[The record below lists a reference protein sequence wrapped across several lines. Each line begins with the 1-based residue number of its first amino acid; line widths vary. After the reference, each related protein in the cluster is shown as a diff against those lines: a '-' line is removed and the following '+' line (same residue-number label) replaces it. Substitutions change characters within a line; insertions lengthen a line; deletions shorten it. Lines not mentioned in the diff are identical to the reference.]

1 MPVLLLLLVGTVVEI
16 FVLIAIGSAIGVLPT
31 IALVLVATVVGV
43 MLLRREGTKALTAFR
58 DKVRAGQPPQAEVLD
73 GFLIAAAA
81 VLIILPGFISDLL
94 AIALLFPPTRR
105 VLRGRILKRVV
116 RRTPPEQQVFIID
129 AQP

>member
-58 DKVRAGQPPQAEVLD
+58 DKVRAGQAPQAEVLD
-73 GFLIAAAA
+73 GFLIAVAA

-94 AIALLFPPTRR
+94 AIVLLFPPTRR
-105 VLRGRILKRVV
+105 MLRRRILIRFE
-116 RRTPPEQQVFIID
+116 RRTPEQQIFVID

>member
-1 MPVLLLLLVGTVVEI
+1 MPVLLLLLIGAVVEI
-16 FVLIAIGSAIGVLPT
+16 FVLIAIGSVIGVLPT

-43 MLLRREGTKALTAFR
+43 TLLRREGTKALTAFR
-58 DKVRAGQPPQAEVLD
+58 DKVRSGQPPRAEMID

-94 AIALLFPPTRR
+94 AIALLIPPTRR
-105 VLRGRILKRVV
+105 MLRNRILRRIE
-116 RRTPPEQQVFIID
+116 RRTPEPQVFVID